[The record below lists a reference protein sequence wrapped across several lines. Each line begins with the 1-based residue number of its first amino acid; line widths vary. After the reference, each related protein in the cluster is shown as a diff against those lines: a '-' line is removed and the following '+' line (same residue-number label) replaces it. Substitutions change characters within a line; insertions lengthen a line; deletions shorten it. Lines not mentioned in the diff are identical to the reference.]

1 MRKDSTI
8 IGLST
13 VLLTAAII
21 GGVWYMANRPLAEPP
36 APEAATWTTL
46 EPEAVGGAKSVPGVP
61 AGTSSGRAGQVIECE
76 LPDGTK
82 GYTNAASC
90 EEADFENRLT
100 IADPLV
106 PLPKRQRYSGEDYQ
120 SPAQQAKSARDS
132 SPTAKKPSL
141 ALIGKPPPSGL
152 NPSCTFAV
160 GKALEIE
167 RDLSAADNPMESI
180 WRENYCRWRCD
191 AVERKCGVPDS
202 YFYYRY
208 NRLCPHE
215 NWNGC

>member
-46 EPEAVGGAKSVPGVP
+46 EPGVGGATSVPGVP

-167 RDLSAADNPMESI
+167 RTLSATDDPMESI